1 MREIFL
7 SIVAFFAVGSLSAQS
22 ATEWLARLDSS
33 LGERYAMNINVAV
46 GTEAETTT
54 QLTGFVMV
62 EGDGYYITLGTMEVY
77 SDGKLRYEVNNER
90 KEVVEDSVNLE
101 AVDLLTN
108 PTRAFDFVPEEFDA
122 TVTASSLDSVTL
134 QLTPHSDAMG
144 ISTITLTMAR
154 RGDYLAP
161 TAIVYDY
168 EGDIVTIGL
177 TPVDTTDIALRRWS
191 RNDYRAYD
199 IVSFL

>member
-1 MREIFL
+1 M
-7 SIVAFFAVGSLSAQS
+7 STVAASAQS

-33 LGERYAMNINVAV
+33 LGERYAMSINVTV
-46 GTEAETTT
+46 GTDEGDAT
-54 QLTGFVMV
+54 QLAGFVMV

-108 PTRAFDFVPEEFDA
+108 PTRAFDFVPEEFYAEVSALSD
-122 TVTASSLDSVTL
+122 DCVTL
-134 QLTPHSDAMG
+134 LLTPRSDAMG
-144 ISTITLTMAR
+144 ISTITLTMSR
-154 RGDYLAP
+154 RGNDLTP
-161 TAIVYDY
+161 TSVAYDY

-177 TPVDTTDIALRRWS
+177 TAVDTADVALRRWNRS
-191 RNDYRAYD
+191 EYRAYD